1 MSLEFAFVVFTGSVL
16 FAYALV
22 AKLLARSP
30 ISGPMFFT
38 AAGLAAFWIGII
50 PAETATFTESIALLL
65 ELTLALVLFTDSMT
79 LNIGSWRDDA
89 ELPTRLLAIGMP
101 VMILLGA
108 IVASITFPNLDLWGA
123 AIIATILAPTDAA
136 LGRPVVTNQR
146 VPLRIREAL
155 NIESG
160 LNDGIALPFLLF
172 FIAGAEAKEGANFFT
187 LFGSSVGWA
196 LVAGIGIGWVAARA
210 VVLFSDR
217 DWMTGIWRQISVV
230 AVAFVTYFVADE
242 IGGSGFIAA
251 FVAGL
256 VFGRVTRER
265 GFSDA
270 GDTGDITEV
279 TDIGDF
285 GDTLAQFLTMIAFF
299 VFGALVLAPTLG
311 DVDLQVLT
319 YAVVSLAVVRMIAVA
334 ISMIR
339 ANLRPPTIVY
349 MGWFGPRGLASIIFG
364 TIIIEEAEI
373 PHTDLIVT
381 IMVVTVA
388 LSILLHGITAYSG
401 SNAYADWYEERGG
414 DDADMIESEDIESP
428 IPRPRIT
435 GP

>member
-1 MSLEFAFVVFTGSVL
+1 FAFVVFIGTVL

-30 ISGPMFFT
+30 ISGPMFF
-38 AAGLAAFWIGII
+38 AFAGLVAYWVGII

-79 LNIGSWRDDA
+79 LNLGTWRDDG
-89 ELPTRLLAIGMP
+89 ELPSRLLAIGMP
-101 VMILLGA
+101 FMIALGA
-108 IVASITFPNLDLWGA
+108 VAAVIMFPDLDLWGA
-123 AIIATILAPTDAA
+123 MIVATILAPTDAA
-136 LGRPVVTNQR
+136 LGRPVVTNER

-172 FIAGAEAKEGANFFT
+172 FIAGAEAEEGANLFA

-210 VVLFSDR
+210 VVWFSDR
-217 DWMTGIWRQISVV
+217 GWMPVLWRQISVV
-230 AVAFVTYFVADE
+230 AVAFVAYFVADE

-256 VFGRVTRER
+256 VFGRVTRDR
-265 GFSDA
+265 GFADSSDM
-270 GDTGDITEV
+270 
-279 TDIGDF
+279 GDF

-299 VFGALVLAPTLG
+299 IFGALILAPTIGIVTLPI
-311 DVDLQVLT
+311 VL

-339 ANLRPPTIVY
+339 AGLRPPTIAY

-364 TIIIEEAEI
+364 TIVVEEAAI

-414 DDADMIESEDIESP
+414 DEADMIESEDIESP